1 MDRLHYTFTK
11 QEAKPVTSPLIE
23 VRETY
28 IGPYTTPDPIVKE
41 ADIEHIEDSDIEGF
55 EQQKGKIY
63 KTKKEFIDEM
73 TNAYTKELLS
83 RGLDPM
89 FAKYLVAQDGLESNW
104 GKSSLGYH
112 FNYGGIKEVRP
123 GKGVAKPTKEFLNGK
138 MEKVSGNFRE
148 FASLQDYV
156 KYKVGLLNNS
166 RYRAFSSHP
175 GEFIYRVVGGGYAT
189 DPAYVS
195 KFNSS
200 LRTLESIRQFKSG
213 GKISVAEEMRQKAID
228 YLIHNKERLL
238 NSYNN
243 TAKFNLPL
251 PSKLISNALV
261 NFYINKLK
269 NLKFVVDD
277 SKVTGNGLGAYDGGG
292 NVIYLKNNHQN
303 DRRTIAH
310 ELGHVWTDENSP
322 SYRHFVNY
330 INSTGGNVFA
340 PGVMQ
345 DKLTSSEVIEI
356 LAEKAADSLNKP
368 LGYKFTNADFEDI
381 QNSNTQDYTLVKQ
394 NGFLGEEYKFN
405 NDKKPMS
412 AKSINSN
419 GEGVVHR
426 KMKPSFSKMG
436 SLNEEALNVLY
447 NLIAQN
453 NDSRE
458 KDIVYAREGI
468 KMSGVPYAN
477 LIDDPKERYN
487 YSVDETYDF
496 ETKHYVSRDPKT
508 GLVLKGIGHPTRR
521 LAFKEDQKMGYDWY
535 EGYDGNTYS
544 YNLFEAAGKPIF
556 NTPMKEYQVVTG
568 TNSKLTLEG
577 LRALIG
583 KYKNK
588 HHGVWTDDDIKYFYD
603 KIQTSGF
610 LPEAIAYVTATES
623 SFNPRAKSSVS
634 TAAGLGQLT
643 DSRMKQLLGSNYK
656 EARKQYDNG
665 TRSIKDQIDDLM
677 LNIAQIDGSIK
688 DSFDNFGYGRLKMNY
703 LKPSWSIN
711 RPTLDG
717 LDLENNLTKD
727 QRTRITKKSSVR
739 DLIEEYDNEFNRM
752 FINESK

>member
-1 MDRLHYTFTK
+1 MYELHYKFTK
-11 QEAKPVTSPLIE
+11 QKAKPVTSPLIE

-28 IGPYTTPDPIVKE
+28 TGPYTTLDPIVKE
-41 ADIEHIEDSDIEGF
+41 VDIEHIEDSDIEGSKH
-55 EQQKGKIY
+55 QRGKIY

-83 RGLDPM
+83 RGLDPI

-195 KFNSS
+195 KFNKS
-200 LRTLESIRQFKSG
+200 LRTLESIQQFKSG
-213 GKISVAEEMRQKAID
+213 GKISVTEEMRQKAID

-243 TAKFNLPL
+243 TTKLNLPL
-251 PSKLISNALV
+251 PSKLMSNALV

-277 SKVTGNGLGAYDGGG
+277 SKVPGNGLGAYDGGA
-292 NVIYLKNNHQN
+292 NVIYLKNNYQN

-340 PGVMQ
+340 PGIMQ
-345 DKLTSSEVIEI
+345 DKLTSSEVREI

-368 LGYKFTNADFEDI
+368 LGYKFTNTDFENI

-394 NGFLGEEYKFN
+394 DGFLGEEYKFN
-405 NDKKPMS
+405 NNKKPMS
-412 AKSINSN
+412 SKSINSN

-458 KDIVYAREGI
+458 KNIVYARGGI
-468 KMSGVPYAN
+468 KMSGIPYAN

-487 YSVDETYDF
+487 YSVDGTYDF
-496 ETKHYVSRDPKT
+496 ETKHYVSRDPNT

-556 NTPMKEYQVVTG
+556 TTPMTERQVITG
-568 TNSKLTLEG
+568 KKSQFTLNDLSDLINRYKHKHGGIWTN
-577 LRALIG
+577 
-583 KYKNK
+583 
-588 HHGVWTDDDIKYFYD
+588 DDVKYFYD
-603 KIQTSGF
+603 KAQTTRFS
-610 LPEAIAYVTATES
+610 PEAIAYVTATES
-623 SFNPRAKSSVS
+623 SFNPTAKNTESS
-634 TAAGLGQLT
+634 ARGLGQLT
-643 DSRMKQLLGSNYK
+643 NARLKQLMGSKYTDVK
-656 EARKQYDNG
+656 KQYSDG
-665 TRSIKDQIDDLM
+665 SRSIKDQIDDLM
-677 LNIAQIDGSIK
+677 LNINQIDNSITS
-688 DSFDNFGYGRLKMNY
+688 DLDNLGYGRLKINY

-711 RPTLDG
+711 RKNIKN
-717 LDLENNLTKD
+717 LDLETNLTTD
-727 QRTRITKKSSVR
+727 QRTRISENSSVR
-739 DLIEEYDNEFNRM
+739 DLIEEYDNEFIRK
-752 FINESK
+752 FGYESK